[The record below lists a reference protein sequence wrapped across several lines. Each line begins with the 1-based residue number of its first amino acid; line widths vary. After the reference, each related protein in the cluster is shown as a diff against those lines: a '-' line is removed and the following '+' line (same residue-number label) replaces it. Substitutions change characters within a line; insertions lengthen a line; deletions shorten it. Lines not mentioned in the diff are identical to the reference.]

1 MLTSRPKLWLP
12 LRVTLLSSVL
22 LLVACGDDSAPQQG
36 QMPSFPVSVVTV
48 QSEPTTL
55 YAELPGRVEA
65 IKEAQIRARVTGIV
79 DAINFEQGSD
89 VEEGELL
96 FSIDPDTYQAQRD
109 QFAAQLQNAI
119 ADAKV
124 AASLADRYTRLI
136 KENAVSRQEYENAMA
151 RNAQAEA
158 AIAAARANLK
168 AAEINLGY
176 TKVESPISG
185 RIGRSE
191 ITEGALVSATEGTH
205 LATVQQLDRVYID
218 ITRPASELHSLR
230 KAVAEGRIKQDEN
243 GAQVQARLDD
253 GSVYGETG
261 SLLFSGVA
269 VDPGTGQISLRA
281 EFPNPDHLL
290 LPGMFVRVSINQ
302 GVDENALLIPGQA
315 VQYSSSG
322 AASVMVV
329 NEEGVVSAVPVRV
342 GANYGE
348 RIMIVEGLK
357 QGDQVV
363 VEGFQKIG
371 PGATVKPMPWQGN
384 STAADAPASQGD
396 APAAVEGEQE
406 AAEPTPETSNAPAS
420 E

>member
-1 MLTSRPKLWLP
+1 MRRQVCTPARPGP
-12 LRVTLLSSVL
+12 ELS
-22 LLVACGDDSAPQQG
+22 
-36 QMPSFPVSVVTV
+36 VSVVTV
-48 QSEPTTL
+48 QSEPTVVF
-55 YAELPGRVEA
+55 AELPGRVEA

-124 AASLADRYTRLI
+124 SASLANRYTRVI
-136 KENAVSRQEYENAMA
+136 EENAVSRQEYENAMA

-168 AAEINLGY
+168 AADINLSY
-176 TKVESPISG
+176 TKVTSPIDG

-191 ITEGALVSATEGTH
+191 ITEGALVNATEGTH
-205 LATVQQLDRVYID
+205 LATVQQLDRVYVD
-218 ITRPASELHSLR
+218 VTRPASELHSLR

-243 GAQVQARLDD
+243 GAKVVARLDD
-253 GSVYGETG
+253 GSIYDEAGR
-261 SLLFSGVA
+261 LLFSGVA

-290 LPGMFVRVSINQ
+290 LPGMFVRVRIDQ
-302 GVDENALLIPGQA
+302 GVDENALLVPAQA
-315 VQYSSSG
+315 VQYASSG
-322 AASVMVV
+322 ATSVMTVTD
-329 NEEGVVSAVPVRV
+329 GVVAAVPVRV
-342 GANYGE
+342 GGTYGD
-348 RIMIVEGLK
+348 RVMIYEGLEPGA
-357 QGDQVV
+357 QII

-371 PGATVKPMPWQGN
+371 PGATVQPIPWKSEQPASDAGGN
-384 STAADAPASQGD
+384 MEDGQAAAAPDSESDNQPASNSDNTSTAP
-396 APAAVEGEQE
+396 V
-406 AAEPTPETSNAPAS
+406 S

>member
-1 MLTSRPKLWLP
+1 
-12 LRVTLLSSVL
+12 
-22 LLVACGDDSAPQQG
+22 
-36 QMPSFPVSVVTV
+36 
-48 QSEPTTL
+48 
-55 YAELPGRVEA
+55 
-65 IKEAQIRARVTGIV
+65 
-79 DAINFEQGSD
+79 
-89 VEEGELL
+89 
-96 FSIDPDTYQAQRD
+96 
-109 QFAAQLQNAI
+109 
-119 ADAKV
+119 

-302 GVDENALLIPGQA
+302 GVDENALLIPEQA

-329 NEEGVVSAVPVRV
+329 NEEGVVAAVPVRV

-348 RIMIVEGLK
+348 RIMITEGLK

-384 STAADAPASQGD
+384 SGAEDASSNQSD
-396 APAAVEGEQE
+396 APAAQDQEVE
-406 AAEPTPETSNAPAS
+406 AAEPAPETSNAPAS